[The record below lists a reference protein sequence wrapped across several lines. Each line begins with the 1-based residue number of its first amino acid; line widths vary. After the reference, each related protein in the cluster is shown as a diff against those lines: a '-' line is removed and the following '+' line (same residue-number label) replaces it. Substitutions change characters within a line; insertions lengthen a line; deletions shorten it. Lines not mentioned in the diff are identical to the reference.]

1 MGLGVWFSEDIAHVL
16 RGAGEGVSLLVAQRG
31 LRGAADYSPCAR
43 CKDAAYVAG
52 YWAALR
58 TVAISLGLNTIAI
71 APPPSLVLDIA
82 ARELTW
88 EEGPDDETR
97 CRVAAGQRA

>member
-31 LRGAADYSPCAR
+31 LQSAA
-43 CKDAAYVAG
+43 DAAYVAG

-58 TVAISLGLNTIAI
+58 TVATSLGLNPQAV
-71 APPPSLVLDIA
+71 APPPATDWRFADVTAEYREVLPG
-82 ARELTW
+82 
-88 EEGPDDETR
+88 EGGVTMR
-97 CRVAAGQRA
+97 

>member
-31 LRGAADYSPCAR
+31 LRGAA
-43 CKDAAYVAG
+43 DAAYVAG

-88 EEGPDDETR
+88 EEGT
-97 CRVAAGQRA
+97 GQ

>member
-31 LRGAADYSPCAR
+31 LKGAADV
-43 CKDAAYVAG
+43 AYVAG

-58 TVAISLGLNTIAI
+58 TVATSLGLNTMTV
-71 APPPSLVLDIA
+71 APPPALTLEMA
-82 ARELTW
+82 GRELTW
-88 EEGPDDETR
+88 EETP
-97 CRVAAGQRA
+97 